1 MLSDCCGRSAIFR
14 VPEVKVG
21 YNEQRSQTLS
31 GGDLLRTTEI
41 SWTNRSVVALAGK
54 ADPVQLIET
63 MARQLVLRAR
73 DEGWMGPPYNPLV
86 LADMLK
92 IAVEANGD
100 VSDARTVPTSQG
112 IKIEFN
118 PTKPR
123 ERVEFLNRPRD
134 RPHAVP

>member
-1 MLSDCCGRSAIFR
+1 MNKES
-14 VPEVKVG
+14 P
-21 YNEQRSQTLS
+21 TLS

-123 ERVEFLNRPRD
+123 ERVRFSIAHEIAHTLFPDVAESTRHRKGPE
-134 RPHAVP
+134 